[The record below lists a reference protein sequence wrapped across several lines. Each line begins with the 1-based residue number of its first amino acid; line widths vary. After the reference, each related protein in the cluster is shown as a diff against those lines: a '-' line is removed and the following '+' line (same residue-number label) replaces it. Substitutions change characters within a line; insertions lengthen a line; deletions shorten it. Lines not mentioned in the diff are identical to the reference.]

1 MTDLPATFFDGR
13 SARSRA
19 VRLRWHAFDRVLEVI
34 PEPGDEPPLRRVP
47 PKEFTIE
54 SRLGRAPRFVRF
66 KDGGR
71 CEVADNPEL
80 DALIA
85 SWGIK
90 RPGSW
95 LHRVETSWTHVLV
108 AFVLL
113 LAMAG
118 ATVIYGLPWAAR
130 RVAFAIPAELVRK
143 LGSEALDTL
152 DRTMFEPTKLEHARQ
167 IELRGKFRDFLARTG
182 DTTPYQIEFRGGR
195 GVGANAFALP
205 SGTIVITD
213 ELVKLAEDDREIL
226 AVLAH
231 ECGHVQHRHALRGVV
246 QNSAVFVLVALVTGD
261 VSSATAFGG
270 ALPTFLLQTKFSRE
284 FESEADSYA
293 MDTLRRGDIDPAMLA
308 TMLERLRK
316 QHGEIDSKM
325 LDYLRSHPSTPE
337 RVERIRGKR

>member
-1 MTDLPATFFDGR
+1 MTDIPATFFDGR

-19 VRLRWHAFDRVLEVI
+19 VRLRWHAFDRMLEVI
-34 PEPGDEPPLRRVP
+34 PEPGDAPPLRRVP

-71 CEVADNPEL
+71 CEIAGSPEV
-80 DALIA
+80 DAFIA
-85 SWGIK
+85 NWGIK
-90 RPGSW
+90 RRGSW
-95 LHRVETSWTHVLV
+95 LHRIEASWPHVLV

-113 LAMAG
+113 VAIG
-118 ATVIYGLPWAAR
+118 AAAVIYGLPWAAR
-130 RVAFAIPAELVRK
+130 RVAFAIPEELVRK
-143 LGSEALDTL
+143 LGSEALATL
-152 DRTMFEPTKLEHARQ
+152 DRTMFEKTKLEHARQ
-167 IELRGKFRDFLARTG
+167 LELRAKFQDFLARTG
-182 DTTPYQIEFRGGR
+182 DATAYQIEFRGGA

-205 SGTIVITD
+205 NGTIVVTD

-261 VSSATAFGG
+261 ASSATAFGG

-293 MDTLRRGDIDPAMLA
+293 IETLRRADIDPALLA

-316 QHGEIDSKM
+316 KHGEIDSKM

-337 RVERIRGKR
+337 RVERIRRKQ